1 MITTFAAATR
11 VVAGLLEASGLPRD
25 PAHVTARAIMLAETW
40 GVRSHGLMRLPFYL
54 ERLDHGGYSTAPMRT
69 VCDTGPLV
77 VLDGAGGL
85 GHWQVWAAAEIAAD
99 RAREHGI
106 GLAAVGNSGHCGAL
120 GVYTM
125 PALDRSLLSLV
136 FSNGPAVMPAW
147 KGTEPLLS
155 TSPLAAGIPVEPRPA
170 IIDMASTT
178 VARGKI
184 AQYADRGDDLPPG
197 WAFDAEGHPTVDP
210 AEALLGMLAP
220 MGGAKG
226 FALAFLVEALTG
238 GLVGPALSVDVS
250 DMFDAAVNDVPQR
263 IAHTVITID
272 PARLDVGAGT
282 GGTDRMRRLAEL
294 AERSGGRVPG
304 SRRRLLRDIADD
316 EPVEITDAA
325 ADELAGRAH
334 RLGLPVRFG

>member
-1 MITTFAAATR
+1 
-11 VVAGLLEASGLPRD
+11 
-25 PAHVTARAIMLAETW
+25 VTARAIILAESW

-54 ERLDHGGYSTAPMRT
+54 DRLGSGGYSTKPMRT
-69 VCDTGPLV
+69 VTDTGPLV

-85 GHWQVWAAAEIAAD
+85 GHWQAWEAAGLAAR

-120 GVYTM
+120 GVYTL

-147 KGTEPLLS
+147 NGTEPLLS

-184 AQYADRGDDLPPG
+184 AQFAERGEDLPPG
-197 WAFDAEGHPTVDP
+197 WAFDAAGGPTVDP

-238 GLVGPALSVDVS
+238 GIVGPALSVDVS
-250 DMFDAAVNDVPQR
+250 DMFDADANDVPQR

-282 GGTDRMRRLAEL
+282 GGMDRLRRLAML
-294 AERSGGRVPG
+294 TERSGGRVPG

-316 EPVEITDAA
+316 DPIEIADAVA
-325 ADELAGRAH
+325 EDLTGRA
-334 RLGLPVRFG
+334 RLNGVPVPFA